1 MLLLVLD
8 LVLGLV
14 LGLTLVLGLLLVLVQ
29 VLVLGFVPL
38 GLIRAR
44 SLGPRPRAVG
54 IGPGPWAREA
64 TGGFRRP
71 C

>member
-14 LGLTLVLGLLLVLVQ
+14 LGLTLVLGLLLVLV
-29 VLVLGFVPL
+29 LGFVPL
-38 GLIRAR
+38 GLLRAR

-64 TGGFRRP
+64 TGGFKRP